1 MRSMSRYGFSV
12 DALAATQPVAD
23 ALDAER
29 RTLNVTPPSRYCPSS
44 RSMSIPITCPTCA
57 HAYRVNDRLAGKRVK
72 CKACGAVIA
81 VAAVAPPD
89 AAAPQAGVH
98 PAGATSTATSRAK
111 PRGPRPDTHERA
123 PQADPHAPEDSR
135 LRPRSDS
142 AGVGVPDSEVPPKP
156 AKRREPGAGLRRL
169 YATIA
174 VCAVLGFGAF
184 VYLMGRELGLWGESG
199 STRRAAVV
207 ETRPLTPAEQ
217 LDRDRHL
224 SNANLARLG
233 NALELW
239 ARQHKGLYPRRLAD
253 VAEVAELPVGT
264 LKSPFATDD
273 APESYRYL
281 FVRSLGVSV
290 GRDTVLAYDA
300 AELAAGAGTN
310 VLYGNGDVRWVAAAD
325 LPAEIRKSED
335 ARLGLATTRRER

>member
-1 MRSMSRYGFSV
+1 MS
-12 DALAATQPVAD
+12 LP
-23 ALDAER
+23 L
-29 RTLNVTPPSRYCPSS
+29 
-44 RSMSIPITCPTCA
+44 TCPTCA

-81 VAAVAPPD
+81 VAPVTTTAQAPKHGN
-89 AAAPQAGVH
+89 AAASQAHGFIRGTSVQS
-98 PAGATSTATSRAK
+98 PAPGDAQRKSKDAR
-111 PRGPRPDTHERA
+111 RHRE
-123 PQADPHAPEDSR
+123 
-135 LRPRSDS
+135 SDS
-142 AGVGVPDSEVPPKP
+142 TGVRPVIPETTPKP
-156 AKRREPGAGLRRL
+156 AKKSEPGAALRRL
-169 YATIA
+169 YAAIA

-184 VYLMGRELGLWGESG
+184 VYLMGRELGLWGESRP
-199 STRRAAVV
+199 SRRVV
-207 ETRPLTPAEQ
+207 IDDRPLTPAEQ
-217 LDRDRHL
+217 LDRDRHV
-224 SNANLARLG
+224 SSANLERLG

-253 VAEVAELPVGT
+253 VADVAELPVGT

-273 APESYRYL
+273 RAESYRYL

-325 LPAEIRKSED
+325 LPTEIRKSED
-335 ARLGLATTRRER
+335 ARLGLATTPRQQ